1 MSLSRA
7 GLGPA
12 LLVPIRWEPL
22 KDRHEQRSAQL
33 GNLGL

>member
-1 MSLSRA
+1 MPLSRA
-7 GLGPA
+7 GLGAP
-12 LLVPIRWEPL
+12 LLVPIRRELL